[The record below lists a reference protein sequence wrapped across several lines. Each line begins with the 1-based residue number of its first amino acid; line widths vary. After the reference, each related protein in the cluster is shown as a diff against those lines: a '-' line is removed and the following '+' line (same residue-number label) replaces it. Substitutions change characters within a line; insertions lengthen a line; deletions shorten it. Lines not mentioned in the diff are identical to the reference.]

1 VGGSQRKELLGLVA
15 DATGRSEEELK
26 LYIAT
31 TAVSAVLAGAAVAYL
46 GVVRL
51 KEFLREG

>member
-1 VGGSQRKELLGLVA
+1 VADSQRKELLGLLA

-31 TAVSAVLAGAAVAYL
+31 TAVSALVAGAGIAYL

>member
-1 VGGSQRKELLGLVA
+1 VADPQRKELLGLLA

-31 TAVSAVLAGAAVAYL
+31 TTVSALLAAGAVTYL

-51 KEFLREG
+51 KEFLRDG

>member
-1 VGGSQRKELLGLVA
+1 MGGPQRKELLGLVA

-26 LYIAT
+26 LFIAT
-31 TAVSAVLAGAAVAYL
+31 TAVSAVLAGAAVTYL

>member
-1 VGGSQRKELLGLVA
+1 LVA

>member
-1 VGGSQRKELLGLVA
+1 VADPQRKGLIDLFA

-26 LYIAT
+26 LYVAT
-31 TAVSAVLAGAAVAYL
+31 TAVSALVAGAAIAYL

-51 KEFLREG
+51 REFLRDG